1 MSSTSSSSSS
11 SSSTS
16 TPYDAVAPDI
26 PGPSTRRTGQF
37 EGPSSSRQ
45 RAMNEVLPEPFLEAL
60 ANQLA
65 IDTANYNGR
74 LAAGPALAILFQFD
88 QEFVTRVCLGLV
100 FVGVDR
106 TRDSVFGTRQ
116 ALGHTFLG
124 NESEMFAMSLFC
136 DALVPDADDATSMPP
151 RSLA

>member
-1 MSSTSSSSSS
+1 MSSTSSSSSSS

-65 IDTANYNGR
+65 LDAANYNGR
-74 LAAGPALAILFQFD
+74 LAAAPALANLFQVLSLSFYLFPFLIFFLFIFIFITPHLA
-88 QEFVTRVCLGLV
+88 FVIKNMQSLFVLLFFAFAESDHGFSVCLK
-100 FVGVDR
+100 
-106 TRDSVFGTRQ
+106 
-116 ALGHTFLG
+116 
-124 NESEMFAMSLFC
+124 
-136 DALVPDADDATSMPP
+136 
-151 RSLA
+151 